1 MSQLKLKC
9 QEANH
14 ICDKSQYKEASFW
27 EKLRLTIHLLYC
39 RACQKYTAKNKKL
52 TKAIQDPKC
61 ASIPEKDK
69 QVLKRQLQE
78 ELSK

>member
-27 EKLRLTIHLLYC
+27 EKFRLTIHLLYC
-39 RACQKYTAKNKKL
+39 RACQKYTASNKKL
-52 TKAIQDPKC
+52 TEAIHDPKFV
-61 ASIPEKDK
+61 SIAEKDK
-69 QVLKRQLQE
+69 QALKKQLQE